1 MKLPEF
7 GVNRPVATAMLFI
20 GVLTLG
26 IVCLTK
32 LGVDLTPEIEPTRV
46 TVSTIWQGASCEDVE
61 QKVTRV
67 LEKRL
72 GSVANLEEIRS
83 TTSEGR
89 SSITCEFAWGTN
101 IDEAS
106 NDVRSKIDAVKRN
119 LPEDVDDPA
128 IYKFDSSAMPVM
140 VIGVTA
146 RESIEKLYE
155 IIDDEVFQP
164 LQRLEGIGAV
174 DAFGGLQRQINV
186 TLSR

>member
-106 NDVRSKIDAVKRN
+106 NDVRSKIDAVKRD
-119 LPEDVDDPA
+119 LPEDVDGRVADPCVLDGQQGDHLHDGGPA
-128 IYKFDSSAMPVM
+128 AQ
-140 VIGVTA
+140 
-146 RESIEKLYE
+146 
-155 IIDDEVFQP
+155 DDDGILGSVAHAAVAV
-164 LQRLEGIGAV
+164 LQQSFEAV
-174 DAFGGLQRQINV
+174 
-186 TLSR
+186 